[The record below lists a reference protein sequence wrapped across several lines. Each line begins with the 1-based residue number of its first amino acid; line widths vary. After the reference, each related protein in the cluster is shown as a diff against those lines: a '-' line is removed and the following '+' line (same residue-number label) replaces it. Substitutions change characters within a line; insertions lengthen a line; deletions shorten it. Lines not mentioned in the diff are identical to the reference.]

1 MKKRIVYFDVLK
13 VITCFMV
20 IMIHVIS
27 RNWYVL
33 DLKSNEFTFLTILDS
48 ICRCAVPI
56 YLMISGAIFS
66 NEDKNI
72 KIKDMFRKYILNIFL
87 IYLFWNMT
95 YSILNIIVYGNKIIN
110 VKVLKDIF
118 ISTILGNGIFHLK
131 FLVTIIGFYLCVP
144 FVRCITK
151 KENKNLLQ
159 YLIILL
165 FIFTCTPSILTVFS
179 INLKYPTLFTGF
191 TLYFIL
197 GYYLNTFEIN
207 KKYRYVIYVLG
218 LISLIVTP
226 ILTINYSILNNIHSQ
241 RFFEYGSFNIY
252 LYSASLFLLFKNI
265 FNKKE
270 ETKLLNSL
278 SKLYFGIYL
287 IHGLVLGLL
296 MKYNVFNLNMNL
308 TIKVFFIS
316 LIVFIISLITSFI
329 LSKIPFI
336 KRLIYV
342 K

>member
-1 MKKRIVYFDVLK
+1 MAPPETIPARAPHNVVLFQNK
-13 VITCFMV
+13 ENSTTGPNAAPKPA
-20 IMIHVIS
+20 HA
-27 RNWYVL
+27 
-33 DLKSNEFTFLTILDS
+33 KLTISNTEL
-48 ICRCAVPI
+48 
-56 YLMISGAIFS
+56 SGFLAI
-66 NEDKNI
+66 
-72 KIKDMFRKYILNIFL
+72 
-87 IYLFWNMT
+87 NMA
-95 YSILNIIVYGNKIIN
+95 
-110 VKVLKDIF
+110 
-118 ISTILGNGIFHLK
+118 
-131 FLVTIIGFYLCVP
+131 
-144 FVRCITK
+144 K

-165 FIFTCTPSILTVFS
+165 FIFTCTPSILTVFN

-207 KKYRYVIYVLG
+207 KKYRYVVYILG
-218 LISLIVTP
+218 LISLIITP

-308 TIKVFFIS
+308 TIKVFFVS

>member
-56 YLMISGAIFS
+56 YLMISGAIFL

-151 KENKNLLQ
+151 KENKNLYSKKNENITSGKCGEKIRYTL
-159 YLIILL
+159 
-165 FIFTCTPSILTVFS
+165 SKAGVLTLRGKGETYS
-179 INLKYPTLFTGF
+179 YHS
-191 TLYFIL
+191 
-197 GYYLNTFEIN
+197 N
-207 KKYRYVIYVLG
+207 KKTPWHKYSDLIKIVKVEKGITGLG
-218 LISLIVTP
+218 
-226 ILTINYSILNNIHSQ
+226 NQ
-241 RFFEYGSFNIY
+241 
-252 LYSASLFLLFKNI
+252 LFKECGAIQQVSLPKELQNI
-265 FNKKE
+265 GDRTFYGAVFLKRVELQKK
-270 ETKLLNSL
+270 T
-278 SKLYFGIYL
+278 
-287 IHGLVLGLL
+287 
-296 MKYNVFNLNMNL
+296 KYN
-308 TIKVFFIS
+308 KS
-316 LIVFIISLITSFI
+316 TSFSGKTI
-329 LSKIPFI
+329 VIRK
-336 KRLIYV
+336 
-342 K
+342 

>member
-27 RNWYVL
+27 RTWYVL

-56 YLMISGAIFS
+56 YLMISGAIFL

-144 FVRCITK
+144 FVRYITK

-165 FIFTCTPSILTVFS
+165 FIFTCTPSILTMFN

-207 KKYRYVIYVLG
+207 KKYRYVVYILG
-218 LISLIVTP
+218 LISI
-226 ILTINYSILNNIHSQ
+226 
-241 RFFEYGSFNIY
+241 FFEYGSFNIY

-308 TIKVFFIS
+308 TIKVFFVS

>member
-13 VITCFMV
+13 VTTCFMV

-48 ICRCAVPI
+48 FCRCAVPI
-56 YLMISGAIFS
+56 YLMISGAIFL

-144 FVRCITK
+144 FVRCIAK

-165 FIFTCTPSILTVFS
+165 FIFTCTPSILTVFN

-207 KKYRYVIYVLG
+207 KKYFR
-218 LISLIVTP
+218 LISVLLFNILLFYLLLLIKSLVFYVF
-226 ILTINYSILNNIHSQ
+226 ISFICV
-241 RFFEYGSFNIY
+241 RYGSY
-252 LYSASLFLLFKNI
+252 YA
-265 FNKKE
+265 
-270 ETKLLNSL
+270 
-278 SKLYFGIYL
+278 YQ
-287 IHGLVLGLL
+287 
-296 MKYNVFNLNMNL
+296 
-308 TIKVFFIS
+308 IS
-316 LIVFIISLITSFI
+316 IFIISYL
-329 LSKIPFI
+329 
-336 KRLIYV
+336 
-342 K
+342 